1 MFLTVVASG
10 AADTRQEPIQQV
22 TLNPGRGEPASKM
35 TSPLSTPGPTLG
47 VVGGGQL
54 GRMLGEAAGPLGIE
68 LLVLDPTPDCPASPV
83 VRDQIVG
90 EFDDEDAVRELADR
104 SDYLTFEIELAD
116 PDLLERVETA
126 ADVPVH
132 PSPDTLRTIQ
142 DKLVQKD
149 ALTEAGIPVPEY
161 RAVDDAGEL
170 RAALDEFGT
179 PAMVKAREGG
189 YDGRGNAPIESPE
202 DAEDVLDSVAGPA
215 MVEKFVHFERE
226 LSVIGVKGKNE
237 VATFTT
243 GENVHRDEILRE
255 TIVPARASEE
265 VLERAR
271 SVARDV
277 LDLMDGRGVYG
288 IELFETSEP
297 LRGSDTSSE
306 AGSRDSAGEILV
318 NEIAPRP
325 HNSGHWTIEGAVTSQ
340 FEQHV
345 RAVTGRPLGSTEQ
358 RDPTVMTNILGD
370 VAETQPAA
378 LRGLDDVL
386 STSRA
391 ALHWYGKRDVRPLR
405 KMGHITLT
413 DPDVDPDE
421 SAGDLDELL
430 ARTREL
436 RDAVTFTED

>member
-1 MFLTVVASG
+1 
-10 AADTRQEPIQQV
+10 
-22 TLNPGRGEPASKM
+22 M
-35 TSPLSTPGPTLG
+35 TPPLSTPGPTLG

-68 LLVLDPTPDCPASPV
+68 LIVLDPTPECPASPV

-90 EFDDEDAVRELADR
+90 EFDDEEAVRELADR

-116 PDLLERVETA
+116 PDLLERLETA

-149 ALTEAGIPVPEY
+149 TLTEAGIPVPEY
-161 RAVDDAGEL
+161 RPVDDAAEL

-189 YDGRGNAPIESPE
+189 YDGRGNVPIESPD
-202 DAEDVLDSVAGPA
+202 DAESVLDSIAGPA
-215 MVEKFVHFERE
+215 MVEKFVDFERE
-226 LSVIGVKGKNE
+226 LSVIGVKGDEE

-243 GENVHRDEILRE
+243 GENVHREEILRE
-255 TIVPARASEE
+255 TIVPARASED

-277 LDLMDGRGVYG
+277 LGLMDGRGVYG
-288 IELFETSEP
+288 IELFETE
-297 LRGSDTSSE
+297 E
-306 AGSRDSAGEILV
+306 GEILV

-370 VAETQPAA
+370 VDETQPAE
-378 LRGLDDVL
+378 LHGLDEIL
-386 STSRA
+386 STPRA

-405 KMGHITLT
+405 KMGHLTLT
-413 DPDVDPDE
+413 DSGVDPDE
-421 SAGDLDELL
+421 PAGSPDQLL
-430 ARTREL
+430 ARARDL
-436 RDAVTFTED
+436 RDAVTFTEG

>member
-1 MFLTVVASG
+1 MTPEL
-10 AADTRQEPIQQV
+10 V

-68 LLVLDPTPDCPASPV
+68 LIVLDPTPDCPASPV

-90 EFDDEDAVRELADR
+90 QFDDEDAVRELAER
-104 SDYLTFEIELAD
+104 SDVLTFEIELAD
-116 PDLLERVETA
+116 PDLLERVETETGA
-126 ADVPVH
+126 PVH

-161 RAVDDAGEL
+161 RAVEDAAEL

-189 YDGRGNAPIESPE
+189 YDGRGNVPIESPG
-202 DAEDVLDSVAGPA
+202 DAESVLDAIAGPA
-215 MVEKFVHFERE
+215 MVEKFVDFERE
-226 LSVIGVKGKNE
+226 LSVIGVKGSDGM
-237 VATFTT
+237 ATFTT
-243 GENVHRDEILRE
+243 GENVHREEILRE
-255 TIVPARASEE
+255 TVVPARASED
-265 VLERAR
+265 VLKRAR
-271 SVARDV
+271 SVAQDV
-277 LDLMDGRGVYG
+277 LELMDGRGVYG
-288 IELFETSEP
+288 IELFETSE
-297 LRGSDTSSE
+297 
-306 AGSRDSAGEILV
+306 GEILV

-325 HNSGHWTIEGAVTSQ
+325 HNSGHWTIEGAVCSQ

-370 VAETQPAA
+370 VEETQPAA
-378 LRGLDDVL
+378 LHGLDHVL
-386 STSRA
+386 STPRA
-391 ALHWYGKRDVRPLR
+391 ALHWYGKRAVRPLR

-413 DPDVDPDE
+413 DPSVPSEDPDR
-421 SAGDLDELL
+421 LITR
-430 ARTREL
+430 ARDL
-436 RDAVTFTED
+436 RDAVTFTEK